1 MKKNPKSIKLT
12 CKIYSFDCKI
22 VTISLKIKNKMKKI
36 IKLRIKLKLKK
47 YKWKTNIN
55 NILGGKVKYFFL
67 KLFLL
72 TCK

>member
-1 MKKNPKSIKLT
+1 
-12 CKIYSFDCKI
+12 

-55 NILGGKVKYFFL
+55 NILGGKVKYFFF
-67 KLFLL
+67 KIVFAYMQI
-72 TCK
+72 KIIIK

>member
-47 YKWKTNIN
+47 YK
-55 NILGGKVKYFFL
+55 
-67 KLFLL
+67 
-72 TCK
+72 